1 MIFLDLASPPAI
13 IKEVRA
19 GTTWGTIAGGGRGIL
34 TEVGSDMALMLR
46 DVRIAGY
53 RSLRAIHF
61 PVGRLSVF
69 VGANGV
75 GKTNLYR
82 ALELLQASAAG
93 TLAHALAAEGGME
106 SALWA
111 GERRRH
117 EPARLILQAGFAA
130 SPVGDNDYS
139 YEVAAGVAPP
149 ATAAFA
155 LEPQI
160 KEETLTHHHRGRL
173 HKLLERRGPSAT
185 ARDADG
191 ERAAVGSELLASE
204 TALGAIGDAGRYP
217 DIWALRQTMLD
228 WRFYHD
234 LRTDRASPLRQPCLA
249 VTSPTLSSDGGN
261 LAAVFAT
268 LAYIREDTVDL
279 DRTIDDAF
287 PGATLEVPPPGRFA
301 SFGMRFPDQPKR
313 LFEAAE
319 LSDGTLRY
327 LGLAGALLAY
337 RLPAFIAL
345 NEPEASLH
353 PDLLE
358 PLARLIVRASER
370 TQIWLVTHSER
381 LAAAIASDGA
391 IEPLTVIKRKGATWI
406 DGLNFA
412 GVFPEEDET

>member
-1 MIFLDLASPPAI
+1 
-13 IKEVRA
+13 
-19 GTTWGTIAGGGRGIL
+19 
-34 TEVGSDMALMLR
+34 MALMLR

-53 RSLRAIHF
+53 RSLRSIHF

-117 EPARLILQAGFAA
+117 EPARIILRGGFAL

-139 YEVAAGVAPP
+139 YEVAAGVVPSHELDDGSRLPIAS
-149 ATAAFA
+149 AAFA

-160 KEETLTHHHRGRL
+160 KEETLVHHHRGRA
-173 HKLLERRGPSAT
+173 HRLLERRGPSAM
-185 ARDADG
+185 ARDIAG
-191 ERAAVGSELLASE
+191 ERSAVGTELLASE
-204 TALGAIGDAGRYP
+204 TALGAIGDGARYP
-217 DIWALRQTMLD
+217 DIATLRGTMLD

-234 LRTDRASPLRQPCLA
+234 LRTDRASLLRQPCLA
-249 VTSPTLSSDGGN
+249 VTSPTLSSDGSN
-261 LAAVFAT
+261 LAAVLAT
-268 LAYIREDTVDL
+268 LTYIREDTVDL

-287 PGATLEVPPPGRFA
+287 PGATLVVPPPGRFA

-313 LFEAAE
+313 IFEAAE

-337 RLPAFIAL
+337 RLPGFIAL

-381 LAAAIASDGA
+381 LAGAIASYGA
-391 IEPLTVIKRKGATWI
+391 VDPLTVIKRSGATWI

-412 GVFPEEDET
+412 GAFPEEETP

>member
-1 MIFLDLASPPAI
+1 
-13 IKEVRA
+13 
-19 GTTWGTIAGGGRGIL
+19 
-34 TEVGSDMALMLR
+34 MALMLR

-53 RSLRAIHF
+53 RSLRSIHF

-82 ALELLQASAAG
+82 ALELLQAAAAG
-93 TLAHALAAEGGME
+93 TLAQALAAEGGME

-117 EPARLILQAGFAA
+117 EQARIILKAGFAV
-130 SPVGDNDYS
+130 SPIGDNDYS
-139 YEVAAGVAPP
+139 YEVAAGVVHSGKTDDGARVPIG
-149 ATAAFA
+149 AAAFA

-160 KEETLTHHHRGRL
+160 KEETLTHHHRGRA
-173 HKLLERRGPSAT
+173 HKLLERRGPSAM

-191 ERAAVGSELLASE
+191 ERSAVAGELLASE
-204 TALGAIGDAGRYP
+204 TALGAIGDAARYP

-234 LRTDRASPLRQPCLA
+234 LRTDRGSPLRQPCLA
-249 VTSPTLSSDGGN
+249 VTSPTLSSNGGN

-268 LAYIREDTVDL
+268 LAYIREDTEDL
-279 DRTIDDAF
+279 DRTIHDAF

-358 PLARLIVRASER
+358 PLARLIVRAAER

-381 LAAAIASDGA
+381 LAAAIASTGA
-391 IEPLTVIKRKGATWI
+391 IEPLNVIKRNGATWI

-412 GVFPEEDET
+412 GAFSEEEET